1 MLKTGAILNFL
12 VAAGHLACLPWLYPV
27 LSIYRIDGIME
38 TLALRYGAAI
48 PYLLTVAIAF
58 IFAVFGLYGLS
69 GAGIIRRLPLLETG
83 IYTIATLFLLRAV
96 AGVAEM
102 AVTGC
107 ALLADSTEPLLPPS
121 SARSTCWAGG
131 VNSAGRNPNETQTSP
146 AVYRRIQRTT
156 K

>member
-12 VAAGHLACLPWLYPV
+12 IAAGHLACLPWLYPV

-48 PYLLTVAIAF
+48 PYLLTVAIAS

-69 GAGIIRRLPLLETG
+69 GAGVIRRLPLLETG

-96 AGVAEM
+96 AEM
-102 AVTGC
+102 AVTGH
-107 ALLADSTEPLLPPS
+107 APLADSTAAFAAAVVGTLYLL
-121 SARSTCWAGG
+121 GG
-131 VNSAGRNPNETQTSP
+131 RRKFGRQESE
-146 AVYRRIQRTT
+146 
-156 K
+156 

>member
-69 GAGIIRRLPLLETG
+69 GAGISRRGRCGNGRDGLRSSCGQYGSLCCRRRRHALP
-83 IYTIATLFLLRAV
+83 
-96 AGVAEM
+96 
-102 AVTGC
+102 
-107 ALLADSTEPLLPPS
+107 
-121 SARSTCWAGG
+121 
-131 VNSAGRNPNETQTSP
+131 AGR
-146 AVYRRIQRTT
+146 AA
-156 K
+156 

>member
-102 AVTGC
+102 AGTQ
-107 ALLADSTEPLLPPS
+107 PLLPPS

>member
-58 IFAVFGLYGLS
+58 ILAVFGLYGLS

-107 ALLADSTEPLLPPS
+107 ALLADSTAAFAAAVVGTLYLL
-121 SARSTCWAGG
+121 GG
-131 VNSAGRNPNETQTSP
+131 RRKFGRQESE
-146 AVYRRIQRTT
+146 
-156 K
+156 

>member
-12 VAAGHLACLPWLYPV
+12 IAAGHLACLPWLYSV
-27 LSIYRIDGIME
+27 LRVYRVDGVME
-38 TLALRYGAAI
+38 TLSVRYGAAI
-48 PYLLTVAIAF
+48 PYLLTVAIAS

-69 GAGIIRRLPLLETG
+69 GAGVIRRLPLLETG

-107 ALLADSTEPLLPPS
+107 APLADSTATFAAAAVGTLYLL
-121 SARSTCWAGG
+121 GG
-131 VNSAGRNPNETQTSP
+131 RRKFGRQESE
-146 AVYRRIQRTT
+146 
-156 K
+156 

>member
-12 VAAGHLACLPWLYPV
+12 IAAGHLACLPWLYPV

-69 GAGIIRRLPLLETG
+69 GAGVIRRLPLLETG

-107 ALLADSTEPLLPPS
+107 APLAVRQPLPPPS

-131 VNSAGRNPNETQTSP
+131 ANSAGRNPNETQTSP

>member
-107 ALLADSTEPLLPPS
+107 ALLADSTAAFAAPS

>member
-83 IYTIATLFLLRAV
+83 IYTIATLPA
-96 AGVAEM
+96 
-102 AVTGC
+102 
-107 ALLADSTEPLLPPS
+107 
-121 SARSTCWAGG
+121 
-131 VNSAGRNPNETQTSP
+131 AGRRGRCGNGRDGLRSSCGQYGSLCCRRRRHALP
-146 AVYRRIQRTT
+146 AGRAA
-156 K
+156 

>member
-107 ALLADSTEPLLPPS
+107 ALLADSTAGLSCPRGGPPRPAAFAAAVVGTLYLL
-121 SARSTCWAGG
+121 GG
-131 VNSAGRNPNETQTSP
+131 RRKFGRQESE
-146 AVYRRIQRTT
+146 
-156 K
+156 

>member
-12 VAAGHLACLPWLYPV
+12 IAAGHLACLPWLYPV

-48 PYLLTVAIAF
+48 PYLLTVAIAS

-69 GAGIIRRLPLLETG
+69 GAGVIRRLPLLETG

-96 AGVAEM
+96 AEM
-102 AVTGC
+102 AVTGH
-107 ALLADSTEPLLPPS
+107 APLADSTGALTAVGTLYLL
-121 SARSTCWAGG
+121 GG
-131 VNSAGRNPNETQTSP
+131 RRKFGRQESE
-146 AVYRRIQRTT
+146 
-156 K
+156 

>member
-12 VAAGHLACLPWLYPV
+12 IAAGHLACLPWLYPV

-48 PYLLTVAIAF
+48 PYLLTVAIAS

-69 GAGIIRRLPLLETG
+69 GAGVIRRLPLLETG

-96 AGVAEM
+96 AEM
-102 AVTGC
+102 AVTGH
-107 ALLADSTEPLLPPS
+107 APLADSTGALAAVGTLYLL
-121 SARSTCWAGG
+121 GG
-131 VNSAGRNPNETQTSP
+131 RRKFGRQKSE
-146 AVYRRIQRTT
+146 
-156 K
+156 

>member
-38 TLALRYGAAI
+38 TL
-48 PYLLTVAIAF
+48 
-58 IFAVFGLYGLS
+58 
-69 GAGIIRRLPLLETG
+69 
-83 IYTIATLFLLRAV
+83 LLRAV

-107 ALLADSTEPLLPPS
+107 ALLADSTAAFAAAVVGTLYLL
-121 SARSTCWAGG
+121 GG
-131 VNSAGRNPNETQTSP
+131 RRKFGRQESE
-146 AVYRRIQRTT
+146 
-156 K
+156 

>member
-12 VAAGHLACLPWLYPV
+12 IAAGHLACLPWLYPV

-48 PYLLTVAIAF
+48 PYLLTVAIAS

-69 GAGIIRRLPLLETG
+69 GAGVIRRLPLLETG

-96 AGVAEM
+96 AEM
-102 AVTGC
+102 AVTGH
-107 ALLADSTEPLLPPS
+107 APLADSTGALAAVGTLYLLD
-121 SARSTCWAGG
+121 
-131 VNSAGRNPNETQTSP
+131 GRRKFGRQESE
-146 AVYRRIQRTT
+146 
-156 K
+156 

>member
-1 MLKTGAILNFL
+1 MA
-12 VAAGHLACLPWLYPV
+12 
-27 LSIYRIDGIME
+27 LSRTVDLSHRRNHE
-38 TLALRYGAAI
+38 TLALPLRGRHS
-48 PYLLTVAIAF
+48 YLLTVAIAF

-107 ALLADSTEPLLPPS
+107 ALLADSTAAFAAAVVGTLYLL
-121 SARSTCWAGG
+121 GG
-131 VNSAGRNPNETQTSP
+131 RRKFGRQESE
-146 AVYRRIQRTT
+146 
-156 K
+156 

>member
-83 IYTIATLFLLRAV
+83 IYTIATLFLL
-96 AGVAEM
+96 
-102 AVTGC
+102 
-107 ALLADSTEPLLPPS
+107 PS

>member
-12 VAAGHLACLPWLYPV
+12 IAAGHLACLPWLYPV

-48 PYLLTVAIAF
+48 PYLLTVAIAS

-69 GAGIIRRLPLLETG
+69 GAGVIRRLPLLETG

-96 AGVAEM
+96 AEM
-102 AVTGC
+102 AVTGH
-107 ALLADSTEPLLPPS
+107 APLADSTGALAVVGTLYLL
-121 SARSTCWAGG
+121 GG
-131 VNSAGRNPNETQTSP
+131 RRKFGRQESE
-146 AVYRRIQRTT
+146 
-156 K
+156 

>member
-69 GAGIIRRLPLLETG
+69 GAGIMPAAAARNRYLHHCHPLP
-83 IYTIATLFLLRAV
+83 A
-96 AGVAEM
+96 
-102 AVTGC
+102 
-107 ALLADSTEPLLPPS
+107 
-121 SARSTCWAGG
+121 
-131 VNSAGRNPNETQTSP
+131 AGRRGRCGNGRDGLRSSCGQYGSLCCRRRRHALP
-146 AVYRRIQRTT
+146 AGRAA
-156 K
+156 

>member
-69 GAGIIRRLPLLETG
+69 GAGIIRRLPRSKQVFT
-83 IYTIATLFLLRAV
+83 
-96 AGVAEM
+96 
-102 AVTGC
+102 
-107 ALLADSTEPLLPPS
+107 PLPPS
-121 SARSTCWAGG
+121 SCCGPSRALRKW
-131 VNSAGRNPNETQTSP
+131 P
-146 AVYRRIQRTT
+146 
-156 K
+156 

>member
-12 VAAGHLACLPWLYPV
+12 
-27 LSIYRIDGIME
+27 I
-38 TLALRYGAAI
+38 RYGAAI

-69 GAGIIRRLPLLETG
+69 GAGVIRRLPLLETG

-107 ALLADSTEPLLPPS
+107 APLADSTATFAAAVVGTLYLL
-121 SARSTCWAGG
+121 GG
-131 VNSAGRNPNETQTSP
+131 RRKFGRQKSE
-146 AVYRRIQRTT
+146 
-156 K
+156 

>member
-12 VAAGHLACLPWLYPV
+12 IAAGHLACLPWLYSV
-27 LSIYRIDGIME
+27 LRVYRVDGVME
-38 TLALRYGAAI
+38 TLSIRYGAAI

-69 GAGIIRRLPLLETG
+69 GASVIRRLPLLETG

-102 AVTGC
+102 AVTGH
-107 ALLADSTEPLLPPS
+107 APLADSTGALAAAVGTLYLL
-121 SARSTCWAGG
+121 GG
-131 VNSAGRNPNETQTSP
+131 RRKFGRQESE
-146 AVYRRIQRTT
+146 
-156 K
+156 

>member
-83 IYTIATLFLLRAV
+83 IYTIAALFLRTV
-96 AGVAEM
+96 RQ
-102 AVTGC
+102 
-107 ALLADSTEPLLPPS
+107 PLLPPS

>member
-107 ALLADSTEPLLPPS
+107 ALLRTVRQPLLPPS

>member
-83 IYTIATLFLLRAV
+83 RDGLRSSC
-96 AGVAEM
+96 GQY
-102 AVTGC
+102 GSLC
-107 ALLADSTEPLLPPS
+107 CRRRRHALP
-121 SARSTCWAGG
+121 
-131 VNSAGRNPNETQTSP
+131 AGR
-146 AVYRRIQRTT
+146 AA
-156 K
+156 

>member
-102 AVTGC
+102 AGTGC
-107 ALLADSTEPLLPPS
+107 ALLADSTPS